1 MSSDHVIKYKA
12 LDIEITYLLVLRSM
26 NKSFYFAAA
35 AVALLVLGLFI
46 LKPSGT
52 TTNNSTNNTA
62 TTSAQP
68 APTAPV
74 VSNEDKFNVTITDGK
89 NAAGAQVYATTEGRT
104 VRFIVT
110 SNTSGKIDVHSYINR
125 DLGAGPA
132 VEFSFP
138 ADKTGRF
145 EMEFHPE
152 QGAEVVIGAL
162 AVNPK

>member
-1 MSSDHVIKYKA
+1 M
-12 LDIEITYLLVLRSM
+12 
-26 NKSFYFAAA
+26 
-35 AVALLVLGLFI
+35 LGLFI

-52 TTNNSTNNTA
+52 TTNNTTTNNA
-62 TTSAQP
+62 TSSAQP
-68 APTAPV
+68 ATV
-74 VSNEDKFNVTITDGK
+74 VSNEDKFNVTLNDGK